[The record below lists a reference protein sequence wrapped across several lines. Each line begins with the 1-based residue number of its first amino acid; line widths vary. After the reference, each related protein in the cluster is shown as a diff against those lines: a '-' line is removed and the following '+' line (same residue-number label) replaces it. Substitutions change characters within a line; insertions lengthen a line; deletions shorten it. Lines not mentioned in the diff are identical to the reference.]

1 MKKNI
6 LTLALAAM
14 LLIPS
19 VMMASPT
26 MSESIFTNFFSLEDF
41 HTYDYASWV
50 HFSHNTFFGS
60 APGAYIGTGY
70 GYDDELSWG
79 HTLPAGLSVPPDV
92 ITRARLWIDGAQI
105 DSHNNE
111 VAIEGVFDWDPLN
124 HHFLDNSVF
133 NLTNI
138 DTPGFWNDGILDVS
152 IFAGECNLRIDNA
165 VLMLDYSSGGNNVP
179 GAVPEPATL
188 ALFGLGMLGMGILRR
203 KKA

>member
-1 MKKNI
+1 MKKTI
-6 LTLALAAM
+6 LMLTLTAM
-14 LLIPS
+14 LFIPS
-19 VMMASPT
+19 VMMASPM
-26 MSESIFTNFFSLEDF
+26 MSESIFTNFFSLGDM

-50 HFSHNTFFGS
+50 HFSHDSYFGPL
-60 APGAYIGTGY
+60 PGAYIGTGY
-70 GYDDELSWG
+70 GYDNELSWG

-105 DSHNNE
+105 DTDNNE
-111 VAIEGVFDWDPLN
+111 IAIEGVFDWDPLN
-124 HHFLDNSVF
+124 NHFLDNSVF

-188 ALFGLGMLGMGILRR
+188 ALFGLGMLGTGILRR
-203 KKA
+203 KKS